1 MWVAGA
7 GLDEGP
13 RPWDLYCQQL
23 VDRAVEDGVSAE
35 DAHRVLVALGW
46 RALMEDRST
55 ADALLDRLTA
65 AAHDPLMVDFLR
77 SWRARL
83 AVEEGRVA
91 LARELFRAQ
100 GGLERWWISGPRPI
114 EELGDLEQLPPWPQ
128 DPSWRKAGGT
138 DAQGWLDLSG
148 LAWPT
153 ERQVVYAAT
162 TVESDARRAAALRV
176 GGSQA
181 VRVWVNGRE
190 VAATALPVEHGE
202 DQASGGVWLRRGPNL
217 VVAAVAVE
225 RGGWWL
231 RVRMTAPDGGPLEGV
246 RESSGR
252 PEARTVPEGEGAPAV
267 RTLRGE
273 LEAAAEKGAAGAR
286 PALAAVLVQRR
297 PGAVGSGLARAACRE
312 AREEE
317 PALARWLEW
326 LVTDEPGERRA
337 LLEGVLDQE
346 PDFLPARIEMAVWLH
361 RRGLHQPAHRVLA
374 EAAGRASALEAT
386 GLDLD
391 ADLWGDLSL
400 PRLERLLVPG
410 GSCVRTLSTV
420 ARRAMDAGR
429 WAAARGAVARLE
441 RLVPGASDTFALAS
455 RLATADGDVSR
466 LEALLE
472 RQLEAHPNNL
482 DAALRLAR
490 LRAGHDRL
498 PEALDLLGAAA
509 ARCPGHPRVTME
521 LAELHHAAGRDGE
534 AERLARAVL
543 EARPQDRRAQRFL
556 ELLGS
561 GAEDRSWART
571 PEALRALAEEAK
583 DLPGPWIQLLDHH
596 EVRFLP
602 GNLTEERVQRAY
614 LVNDPDRSD
623 PLRQRSI
630 AVVPERQR
638 LRVLAARILRP
649 DSEVSAR
656 QGDTP
661 RLADPAFNLYYDTR
675 LRILEFP
682 KLERGDVVEITY
694 LLSETA
700 ESNET
705 GPYRGGMVL
714 LAGPVPVLRAEVVLD
729 APQGSLPAWELAGI
743 QEKPRREAAGGR
755 ERLLFAWD
763 RVRAVPA
770 DVPAPPA
777 LLVTPHLV
785 YSTRPEWGD
794 LAAWY
799 ERHVAP
805 RLRISED
812 VRELAQRLTAD
823 APSRGEKIR
832 ALYRYVTDEVR
843 YVGLEFGEH
852 RFRPFSADWVLRHRM
867 GDCKDKAALLVT
879 LLRAVG
885 IEANMVLVRTA
896 DQGPVASKLAVL
908 EDFNHAIAYV
918 PAEDLWL
925 DGTATGAD
933 PSSAPGLDRHA
944 WALVIR
950 GPRSRPE
957 WTPPGS
963 AGTRDL
969 RFRVAAAQGSVLEVA
984 VEERST
990 GDAAQALRGALGG
1003 SRDPKRL
1010 ERWLQGWFPGA
1021 AVEGTPE
1028 VSVKPGRDPA
1038 TVSVAGTVPRS
1049 ALRAGRGLRAF
1060 PGSFRL
1066 ASRLTPTESRETP
1079 LLLTARPRLGW
1090 TISVAGPAADQLP
1103 RPVHLE
1109 SRWADFDLQAET
1121 TPEGYQVTG
1130 SFELRAG
1137 VVPPEE
1143 VPALRELLVQVEQ
1156 ACDQRLEVP

>member
-1 MWVAGA
+1 MGA
-7 GLDEGP
+7 APEEKG

-23 VDRAVEDGVSAE
+23 TDRAVEGGVAAE
-35 DAHRVLVALGW
+35 DIHRVLVALGW
-46 RALMEDRST
+46 RALLEDRAT

-65 AAHDPLMVDFLR
+65 AAHDPLVTGYLR

-83 AVEEGRVA
+83 AVEEGRGA
-91 LARELFRAQ
+91 LARELFRSQ
-100 GGLERWWISGPRPI
+100 GGLERWWVSGPVPI
-114 EELGDLEQLPPWPQ
+114 EELGDIEQLPSWPES
-128 DPSWRKAGGT
+128 PSWRKGGGT
-138 DAQGWLDLSG
+138 DAQGWLDLTG
-148 LAWPT
+148 VAWPT

-162 TVESDARRAAALRV
+162 TVESDARRAAAVRV
-176 GGSQA
+176 GGSEA

-190 VAATALPVEHGE
+190 VAATARPVEHGE
-202 DQASGGVWLRRGPNL
+202 DQVSGGVWLRRGANL

-246 RESSGR
+246 TESSQR
-252 PEARTVPEGEGAPAV
+252 PEARTVPGAQDPPAV

-273 LEAAAEKGAAGAR
+273 LEAAAERGLPGAR
-286 PALAAVLVQRR
+286 AALAAVLVQRR

-312 AREEE
+312 AREDA
-317 PALARWLEW
+317 PVLARWLEW
-326 LVTDEPGERRA
+326 MVTDEPGEQRA
-337 LLEGVLDQE
+337 LLEGVLERDPE
-346 PDFLPARIEMAVWLH
+346 FLPARIEMAVWLH
-361 RRGLHQPAHRVLA
+361 RRGLHQAAHRVLA
-374 EAAGRASALEAT
+374 QGAGGGSALEAT

-400 PRLERLLVPG
+400 PGLERLLVPG

-429 WAAARGAVARLE
+429 WAAARRAVSRLQELAAGAAE
-441 RLVPGASDTFALAS
+441 TFSLAS
-455 RLATADGDVSR
+455 RLATADGDVGR
-466 LEALLE
+466 LAALVEA
-472 RQLEAHPNNL
+472 RFEAHPNDL
-482 DAALRLAR
+482 GASVRLAR
-490 LRAGHDRL
+490 LQAARNRL
-498 PEALDLLGAAA
+498 PEALALLEEAA
-509 ARCPGHPRVTME
+509 ARCPGHPGVTME
-521 LAELHHAAGRDGE
+521 LAELDHAAGRDRE
-534 AERLARAVL
+534 ADRLAREVL
-543 EARPQDRRAQRFL
+543 KVRPQDRRAQRFL

-561 GAEDRSWART
+561 GKEDRSWARA
-571 PEALRALAEEAK
+571 PEALRSLAKQAG
-583 DLPGPWIQLLDHH
+583 DLQGPWVQLLDHH

-614 LVNDPDRSD
+614 LVKDPDRSD

-649 DSEVSAR
+649 GSEISAR
-656 QGDTP
+656 QADTP
-661 RLADPAFNLYYDTR
+661 RLAEPAFNLYYDTR
-675 LRILEFP
+675 LRVLEFP
-682 KLERGDVVEITY
+682 KLERGDVVEVTY

-705 GPYRGGMVL
+705 GPYRGGMVF

-729 APQGSLPAWELAGI
+729 APQGSLPAWELAGTRE
-743 QEKPRREAAGGR
+743 QPRHESEGGR

-763 RVRAVPA
+763 RVKAVAA
-770 DVPAPPA
+770 DVPAPPP

-785 YSTRPEWGD
+785 YSTRPDWGD

-799 ERHVAP
+799 ARHVEP
-805 RLRISED
+805 RLRVSED
-812 VRELAQRLTAD
+812 VRELAERLTAD
-823 APSRGEKIR
+823 AHSRRDTIR
-832 ALYRYVTDEVR
+832 ALYRYVTDDVR

-852 RFRPFSADWVLRHRM
+852 RFRPFSADWVLRRRM

-885 IEANMVLVRTA
+885 IDANMVLVRTA
-896 DQGPVASKLAVL
+896 DQGPVVSGLAVL
-908 EDFNHAIAYV
+908 EEFNHAIAYV
-918 PAEDLWL
+918 PGEDLWL

-950 GPRSRPE
+950 ETGSRPE
-957 WTPPGS
+957 WTPAGP

-969 RFRVAAAQGSVLEVA
+969 RFRVAPSRGSLLDVR

-990 GDAAQALRGALGG
+990 GDAAQSLRGALGG

-1010 ERWLQGWFPGA
+1010 ERWLQRWFPGA

-1038 TVSVAGTVPRS
+1038 TVAVAGKVARS

-1060 PGSFRL
+1060 PGSFKL
-1066 ASRLTPTESRETP
+1066 ASRLTPTERRETP
-1079 LLLTARPRLGW
+1079 LLLTARPRLAW
-1090 TISVAGPAADQLP
+1090 TISVSGPAGERLP

-1109 SRWADFDLQAET
+1109 SRWADFDLQART
-1121 TPEGYQVTG
+1121 TPDGYEVTG
-1130 SFELRAG
+1130 SFELRPG